1 LNYLLDTNVIS
12 ELREPRSSPPDARV
26 LRWATNIPLSSL
38 FLSAITIMELELG
51 TLKLERRDP
60 VQAAVLRSWL
70 TQYVLPGFSGRIVPV
85 DTEIAQRCAAL
96 HVPTRISD
104 LDALIAATAH
114 VNGMTVVTRNMSHF
128 APTGVAI
135 LNPWDA

>member
-1 LNYLLDTNVIS
+1 
-12 ELREPRSSPPDARV
+12 
-26 LRWATNIPLSSL
+26 L

-60 VQAAVLRSWL
+60 IQGVVLRSWL
-70 TQYVLPGFSGRIVPV
+70 TEYVLPGFAGRILPV

-104 LDALIAATAH
+104 LDALIAATAL
-114 VNGMTVVTRNMSHF
+114 VNGMTVVTRNIDHF
-128 APTGVAI
+128 APTGVAT
-135 LNPWDA
+135 LNPWEG